1 MIEIFNEN
9 RTKSL
14 GWFKNFKV
22 AKGTLN
28 ELATS
33 GKLGENPSVLVCSY
47 KSNEPQSEYA
57 ATYSAYFGKWDVQ
70 VHSKVCSPVLKDK
83 RKVCRKKSGAKKYK
97 SSVDYFREGFPD
109 WMNKVYQPV

>member
-28 ELATS
+28 ELVTS
-33 GKLGENPSVLVCSY
+33 GELGENPSVLVCSY
-47 KSNEPQSEYA
+47 KSNEPQSEYTV
-57 ATYSAYFGKWDVQ
+57 TYSAYFGKWDVQ
-70 VHSKVCSPVLKDK
+70 VLSEVCSSVQKGQ
-83 RKVCRKKSGAKKYK
+83 RKVYHKKNGAKKYK

-109 WMNKVYQPV
+109 WMNRAYQPV